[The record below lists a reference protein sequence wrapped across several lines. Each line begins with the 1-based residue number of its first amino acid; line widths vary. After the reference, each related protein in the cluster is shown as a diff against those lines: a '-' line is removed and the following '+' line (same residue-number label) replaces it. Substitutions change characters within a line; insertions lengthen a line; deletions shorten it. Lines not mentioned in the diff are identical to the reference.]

1 MVNFESIDVSMV
13 VDSGS
18 VGDVKEGI
26 ALARNASGEAVLT
39 DGTNRFTGIA
49 YGIPINGIVTVK
61 RWGISKAIGDGTSTY
76 EYDMPL
82 KAGASGELV
91 PWDSANDAAD
101 LIVARVEVLPD
112 ANNVMEV
119 KLRGGV

>member
-1 MVNFESIDVSMV
+1 MVNFESIDASMV
-13 VDSGS
+13 VDSAS
-18 VGDVKEGI
+18 IGDVSEGI

-39 DGTNRFTGIA
+39 DGSNVFTGIA
-49 YGIPINGIVTVK
+49 YGVPINGVVTVK

-76 EYDMPL
+76 TYDMPL
-82 KAGASGELV
+82 KAGADGKLV
-91 PWDSANDAAD
+91 PWDSSNDSAD

-119 KLRGGV
+119 RLGGGA